1 MNSRI
6 AESASS
12 FVCNWIKQG
21 RKEGF
26 KIVASALLGGPTTA
40 IKADSRMLLYAC
52 NARIYEFGQRQ
63 NEATGCIP

>member
-1 MNSRI
+1 MNRI

-26 KIVASALLGGPTTA
+26 KIVASALLGGGPTTA
-40 IKADSRMLLYAC
+40 IKADSRIL
-52 NARIYEFGQRQ
+52 
-63 NEATGCIP
+63 

>member
-40 IKADSRMLLYAC
+40 IKADSRMLL
-52 NARIYEFGQRQ
+52 
-63 NEATGCIP
+63 